1 MRDSKLSK
9 AFPLMLFFLIKRLIN
24 AYVRIFLSN
33 FPFSY
38 LINRLIN
45 TYVRIFRDKL
55 WKYASFIA

>member
-1 MRDSKLSK
+1 
-9 AFPLMLFFLIKRLIN
+9 MLFFLIKRLIK
-24 AYVRIFLSN
+24 AYVRIFLST

-55 WKYASFIA
+55 RKHAPSITQDKKGSFP